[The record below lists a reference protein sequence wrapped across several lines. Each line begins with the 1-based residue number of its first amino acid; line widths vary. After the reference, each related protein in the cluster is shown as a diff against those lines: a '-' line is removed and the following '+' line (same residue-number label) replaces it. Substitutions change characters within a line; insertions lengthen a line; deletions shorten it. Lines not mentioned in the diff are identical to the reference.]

1 MSPAKGTL
9 RAYTPQQL
17 VPLLPERLGAW
28 QRESLESPK
37 RGQRPGATL
46 RAEYEQGRLS
56 ATLSLFDDRRA
67 QAASEHPAFQENT
80 HESSVT
86 RTLPNGLT
94 IVALSRSADVAAL
107 KALIETM
114 DLAAAEALPRP

>member
-1 MSPAKGTL
+1 MSSAKATL

-37 RGQRPGATL
+37 RGRRPGATL

-56 ATLSLFDDRRA
+56 ATLSLFDDRRPETPS
-67 QAASEHPAFQENT
+67 QHTAFEEAT
-80 HESSVT
+80 RESSVT
-86 RTLPNGLT
+86 RTLANGLT
-94 IVALSRSADVAAL
+94 VVALSRSADAAAL
-107 KALIETM
+107 QALIEAI